1 MNQSIKVLIFIQS
14 ILLFQN
20 ILIAEMTIK
29 SLSKTPLNQYY
40 NDTISPEKH
49 LKYLE
54 KEIKSIEEN
63 MELSQREII
72 AHQQS
77 LQNIDDEGI
86 KQLMKARENYHE
98 DEKLLQLLK
107 EKKDRILEEKKDK
120 KRLETK
126 NIDTQQLKLK
136 LLIIKIEKIKKI
148 IKEEQE
154 KMNSYNEDDLSDD
167 AIKIYLEAR
176 DTRDKAINY
185 LKLLEKELNKTI

>member
-72 AHQQS
+72 EHQQS